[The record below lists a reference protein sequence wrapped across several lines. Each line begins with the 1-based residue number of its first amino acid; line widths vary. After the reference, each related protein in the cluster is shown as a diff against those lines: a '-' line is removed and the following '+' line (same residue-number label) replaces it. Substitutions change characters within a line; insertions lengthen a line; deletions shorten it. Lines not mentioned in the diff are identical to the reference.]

1 MRVLFDVCHPAHV
14 HLFKHAIAE
23 LEATGHEVLVTS
35 REKEVTLDLLD
46 AYGIDHEVLST
57 QGEGGLA
64 LALEWVKREF
74 RLLRRARRFDPD
86 VIVSHINIA
95 AAHASAVLGCPN
107 LVFNDNEEAARMAG
121 PLVHPFTTEV
131 ATPASFSENL
141 GDVQNVYRGFHE
153 LAYLHPDR
161 FEPDPERLR
170 RHGVDPEDPYSVVRL
185 VSWGAYHDAGK
196 EGLTAEGRQQLVSTL
211 AEHGDVYIT
220 SEEPLPAEFDDYRL
234 PVPPEA
240 IHDLLA
246 HANLY
251 VGDSHTMAIE
261 AGLLA
266 TPAVRFNF
274 LVDDGDLGGYDVLG
288 DEYGLVRSTAD
299 VEEGLALVAELAA
312 DPDAGERWE
321 ERRRRLVDETI
332 DVTDFLLDRV
342 HALAGRT
349 RRPVADEP
357 TGEEPAGA
365 RHLAGDGGSA

>member
-23 LEATGHEVLVTS
+23 LQATGHEVLVTS
-35 REKEVTLDLLD
+35 RDKEVTLQLLD
-46 AYGIDHEVLST
+46 AYGIEHEPLSAM
-57 QGEGGLA
+57 GEGGLA
-64 LALEWVKREF
+64 LAVEWVKREF

-86 VIVSHINIA
+86 VIVSHIDIA

-141 GDVQNVYRGFHE
+141 GDVQNVYDGFHE

-170 RHGVDPEDPYSVVRL
+170 RHGVDPDEPYSVLRL

-196 EGLTAEGRQQLVSTL
+196 EGLSPDDREALVSTL

-220 SEEPLPAEFDDYRL
+220 SEEPLPEAFDDYRL

-246 HANLY
+246 GANLY

-274 LVDDGDLGGYDVLG
+274 LVEGGDLGGYDVLG
-288 DEYGLVRSTAD
+288 DTYGLVRSTTD
-299 VEEGLALVAELAA
+299 VAEGLELVAELAA
-312 DPDAGERWE
+312 DPDAAERWE
-321 ERRRRLVDETI
+321 RRRRRLVDDSI
-332 DVTDFLLDRV
+332 DVTEFMLDRI
-342 HALAGRT
+342 HALAGRE
-349 RRPVADEP
+349 RGPVVEERAEPRPI
-357 TGEEPAGA
+357 
-365 RHLAGDGGSA
+365 AGDGGSA